1 MENNTNTDRIYFIV
15 FLLLM
20 IIIGFFVVKTSKE
33 NRIINSQEVYIE
45 KLEKELEYYHTLD
58 STYVLKRDSIV
69 YNIMVR
75 DTIIYKIKEKYGK
88 QKDSVLHSSDNVVVN
103 KFNELVWT
111 D

>member
-1 MENNTNTDRIYFIV
+1 MENNNNADKIYFTI
-15 FLLLM
+15 FLVLM
-20 IIIGFFVVKTSKE
+20 IIIGVFVIKTTKR
-33 NRIINSQEVYIE
+33 NRVINSQELYIE

>member
-1 MENNTNTDRIYFIV
+1 MENNNGDKIYFTI
-15 FLLLM
+15 FLFLM
-20 IIIGFFVVKTSKE
+20 IIIGVFVIKTTKR
-33 NRIINSQEVYIE
+33 NKIINSQEIYIE

-75 DTIIYKIKEKYGK
+75 DTTIYKIKEQYGK
-88 QKDSVLHSSDNVVVN
+88 QKDSILHSSDNVVVN

>member
-1 MENNTNTDRIYFIV
+1 MENNNADKIYFTI
-15 FLLLM
+15 FLFLM
-20 IIIGFFVVKTSKE
+20 IIIGIFVIKTTKR
-33 NRIINSQEVYIE
+33 NKIINSQEIYIE

-75 DTIIYKIKEKYGK
+75 DTTIYKIKEQYGK
-88 QKDSVLHSSDNVVVN
+88 QKDSILHSSDNIVVN

>member
-1 MENNTNTDRIYFIV
+1 MENNNNADKIYFTI
-15 FLLLM
+15 FLVLM
-20 IIIGFFVVKTSKE
+20 IIIGVFVIKTTKR
-33 NRIINSQEVYIE
+33 NRVINSQELYIE

-75 DTIIYKIKEKYGK
+75 DTTIYKIKEQYGK

>member
-1 MENNTNTDRIYFIV
+1 MENNNADKIYFTI
-15 FLLLM
+15 FLFLM
-20 IIIGFFVVKTSKE
+20 IIIGVFVIKTTKR
-33 NRIINSQEVYIE
+33 NKIINSQELYIE

-75 DTIIYKIKEKYGK
+75 DTTIYKIKEQYGK
-88 QKDSVLHSSDNVVVN
+88 QKDSILHSSDNVVVN

>member
-1 MENNTNTDRIYFIV
+1 MENNNNADKIYFTI
-15 FLLLM
+15 FLVLM
-20 IIIGFFVVKTSKE
+20 IIIGFFVIKTTKR
-33 NRIINSQEVYIE
+33 NRVINSQELYIE

>member
-1 MENNTNTDRIYFIV
+1 MENNNNADKIYFTI
-15 FLLLM
+15 FLVLM
-20 IIIGFFVVKTSKE
+20 IIIGVFVIKTTKR
-33 NRIINSQEVYIE
+33 NRVINSQKLYIE

-75 DTIIYKIKEKYGK
+75 DTIIYKIKEQYGK
-88 QKDSVLHSSDNVVVN
+88 QKDSVLRSSDNVVVN

>member
-1 MENNTNTDRIYFIV
+1 MENNNNADKIYFTI
-15 FLLLM
+15 FLILM
-20 IIIGFFVVKTSKE
+20 IIIGVFVIKTTKR
-33 NRIINSQEVYIE
+33 NRVINSQELYIE

-75 DTIIYKIKEKYGK
+75 DTIIYKIKEQYGK

>member
-1 MENNTNTDRIYFIV
+1 MENNNADKIYFTI
-15 FLLLM
+15 FLFLM
-20 IIIGFFVVKTSKE
+20 IIIGVFVIKTTKR
-33 NRIINSQEVYIE
+33 NKIINSQEIYIE

-75 DTIIYKIKEKYGK
+75 DTTIYKIKEQYGK
-88 QKDSVLHSSDNVVVN
+88 QKDSILHSSNNVVVN